1 MANGFANGEY
11 PNMPA
16 WPSGYPGL
24 APGAMVRPL
33 KNIYNR
39 RTKIMNLYITLKVI
53 KFWHHIWK
61 SYIWH
66 ERACFSVVLWKVHQF
81 WRFDSLL
88 MALRSLINFEN
99 KSFFSLRGQVSVS
112 NLIGGDFLTF
122 FPSIVNFL
130 TPIFKEYFKII
141 TVETSQISF
150 VLCPSQTLTVKN
162 LKNFRLAQEICYADF
177 QDYTLVP

>member
-1 MANGFANGEY
+1 MALRISRIGSWSHGKII
-11 PNMPA
+11 
-16 WPSGYPGL
+16 
-24 APGAMVRPL
+24 

-81 WRFDSLL
+81 RRFDSLL

-141 TVETSQISF
+141 TVKTSQNHLFYAQAELRQLKTWKISGWARRF
-150 VLCPSQTLTVKN
+150 VTRISRTTPWCLN
-162 LKNFRLAQEICYADF
+162 
-177 QDYTLVP
+177 